1 MRLKPLYV
9 ICIPAISLTARM
21 GQQLVGAVWEEIAE
35 CKLERGSGGKPMSI
49 CNLPQTLYGGVDF
62 LWQPAIKN
70 RGGVIPLLL
79 PLIQQ

>member
-1 MRLKPLYV
+1 
-9 ICIPAISLTARM
+9 M
-21 GQQLVGAVWEEIAE
+21 GQQLVGAVREEIAE